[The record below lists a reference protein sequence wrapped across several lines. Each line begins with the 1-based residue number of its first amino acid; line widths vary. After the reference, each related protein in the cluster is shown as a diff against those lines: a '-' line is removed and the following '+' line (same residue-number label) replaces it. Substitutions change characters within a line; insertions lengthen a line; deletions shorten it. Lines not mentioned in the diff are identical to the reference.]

1 MQSSS
6 DKHHQTH
13 VIRRIRQHDNA
24 VVAQIIRTVMTEYG
38 AVGEGYSIE
47 DSEVDDMFGAYSGNR
62 SAFFVIEKNGV
73 IAGCGGI
80 APLGSE
86 KVERGT
92 GDTGVS
98 ETCELRK
105 MYFLPELRGTGMG
118 TTLLDL
124 CLEMAREKGFRL
136 CYLETIEAMKEAR
149 RLYARHGFVVL
160 EAPMGNTGHSACN
173 KWMVKQL

>member
-6 DKHHQTH
+6 DKHHLTH

-24 VVAQIIRTVMTEYG
+24 VVAQLIRTVMTEYG
-38 AVGEGYSIE
+38 AVGDGYSIE

-62 SAFFVIEKNGV
+62 SAFFVVEKNGV

-86 KVERGT
+86 KTENGA
-92 GDTGVS
+92 GKNG
-98 ETCELRK
+98 EIEICELRK

-118 TTLLDL
+118 TILLDL
-124 CLEMAREKGFRL
+124 CLEKARERGFRQ

-149 RLYARHGFVVL
+149 RLYARRGFILL

>member
-47 DSEVDDMFGAYSGNR
+47 DPEVDDMFGAYSGNR
-62 SAFFVIEKNGV
+62 SAFFVIEMNGIIV
-73 IAGCGGI
+73 GCGGI

-86 KVERGT
+86 TPYALNVDLMTDDVWICGT
-92 GDTGVS
+92 NSDSLIRYRQDSGEFTVYPLPTQVTYTRDIDFSADGGVWTSNSNFPTWQIETGIPRVI
-98 ETCELRK
+98 R
-105 MYFLPELRGTGMG
+105 
-118 TTLLDL
+118 LDV
-124 CLEMAREKGFRL
+124 KGQISPPL
-136 CYLETIEAMKEAR
+136 V
-149 RLYARHGFVVL
+149 GSN
-160 EAPMGNTGHSACN
+160 P
-173 KWMVKQL
+173 